1 MQQKN
6 KQLRGSGAQTHDRRG
21 LSFEDKY
28 VCLQQENQRLKQ
40 KFRKICDALSFWK
53 WSALEAQAERDRLRE
68 ELQEQ
73 AQERR
78 NHDSL

>member
-1 MQQKN
+1 MQQKI
-6 KQLRGSGAQTHDRRG
+6 KSSVGSGAQTYDRRE

-40 KFRKICDALSFWK
+40 RFRKICDALSFWK
-53 WSALEAQAERDRLRE
+53 WSALEARAEREYLKE
-68 ELQEQ
+68 KLQEH
-73 AQERR
+73 AQERQ